1 MRPLGILGGAMSG
14 AAPGAPNGS
23 SAAILGF
30 TNVTTFTAAGTS
42 AWTVPAGVTSCFV
55 EVFGA
60 GAGGSGSGG
69 DGYPSYGGG
78 YSAKH
83 VAGLSPGASVS
94 VTVGAGGAGS
104 SGSGAGGG
112 TSSFGV
118 HLSATGGAS
127 GFSGPAGAGI
137 GGDIN
142 ISACQNNHI
151 ITGTYANGGS
161 GAPAGLFWRGGMGG
175 RSSTTASGGAGLQP
189 GGAGGNGASATGGN
203 GAPGMVIIYW

>member
-14 AAPGAPNGS
+14 AAAGAPNGA

-30 TNVTTFTAAGTS
+30 ANVTTFTVAGTS
-42 AWTVPAGVTSCFV
+42 TWTVPAGVTSCFV

-60 GAGGSGSGG
+60 GAGGGGSGG
-69 DGYPSYGGG
+69 DIYPSYGGG

-94 VTVGAGGAGS
+94 VTVGAGGAGA
-104 SGSGAGGG
+104 SGNGTTGG
-112 TSSFGV
+112 TSSFGAY
-118 HLSATGGAS
+118 LSATGGAG
-127 GFSGPAGAGI
+127 GFAGPGGTGI

-142 ISACQNNHI
+142 ISSNQNNLV
-151 ITGTYANGGS
+151 GTSTYPNGGP
-161 GAPAGLFWRGGMGG
+161 GAPAGLFWRGGLGG
-175 RSSTTASGGAGLQP
+175 KSSTTANGGTGLQP
-189 GGAGGNGASATGGN
+189 GGAGGTGVYANGGS